1 MSLLWWFGGQLAVKS
16 VANVVNG
23 CAFFRSGKSALLASL
38 FFHRFG
44 QLHLFAIGFDER
56 CAAED
61 YSLGRDGVGC
71 YLLPGMNPEKE
82 SMR

>member
-1 MSLLWWFGGQLAVKS
+1 MP
-16 VANVVNG
+16 
-23 CAFFRSGKSALLASL
+23 LLAAL

-44 QLHLFAIGFDER
+44 RLHLFAIGLDER
-56 CAAED
+56 AED
-61 YSLGRDGVGC
+61 YSLGWGGVGC